1 MSQEKI
7 AYMANQIATAFA
19 TRPEPEAVEAVAAH
33 INQFWEPRMRLQ
45 LLDLLASEDVVLSDL
60 VRKAGPEI
68 RRPAASS
75 V

>member
-19 TRPEPEAVEAVAAH
+19 TRPEQDAVDALAAH
-33 INQFWEPRMRLQ
+33 INQFWEPRMRRQ
-45 LLDLLASEDVVLSDL
+45 LLDLLASEDATLSDL
-60 VRKAGPEI
+60 VRKAGPAI